1 MYFEPKDLKLHFK
14 NDNDQLEVSKTVTD
28 ALEKLCA
35 DYAIIIKEAIS
46 DCAEHYT
53 PIFNDELFRSLS
65 VISET
70 IEECVEE
77 GLIVINDR
85 DFNFV
90 QFIQQGYWYFIANQL
105 QENLSDVLFNHFVLY
120 DDEEMR
126 AKILDIPEEKKDE
139 FMAELDDLIKDFCEY
154 YGDRSFDDFDDAIKE
169 LVDKFYK
176 ESNHE

>member
-1 MYFEPKDLKLHFK
+1 MLLKQLLWTHSFRILTLKLISF
-14 NDNDQLEVSKTVTD
+14 T
-28 ALEKLCA
+28 
-35 DYAIIIKEAIS
+35 IIIKEAIS

-53 PIFNDELFRSLS
+53 PIFNDELFRSLP
-65 VISET
+65 VISGT

-77 GLIVINDR
+77 GLIAINDR